1 MLSTPMN
8 NNDFYSLIGACAEP
22 NTSVTS
28 NPVYTVMEHMPG
40 GIFLQYV
47 QNEAISRQK
56 TQLCR
61 MCIDVAKV

>member
-1 MLSTPMN
+1 M
-8 NNDFYSLIGACAEP
+8 EP
-22 NTSVTS
+22 NPSATS

-47 QNEAISRQK
+47 QNEKNRRQK

-61 MCIDVAKV
+61 MCVDIAKVL